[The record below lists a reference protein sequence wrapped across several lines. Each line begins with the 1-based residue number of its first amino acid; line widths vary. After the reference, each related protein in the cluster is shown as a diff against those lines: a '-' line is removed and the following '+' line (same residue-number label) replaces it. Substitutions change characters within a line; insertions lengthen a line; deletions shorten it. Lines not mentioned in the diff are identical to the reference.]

1 MAIIGAY
8 RLAVHNLLYER
19 PICNYISG
27 KKENVLILG
36 SGWVGNE
43 SFKAVFSAGQFIDT
57 ELNITIASSNAEAY
71 GEKMKSAFPALE
83 QVMKE
88 KVVNAN
94 VEFKNVKIDS
104 SDDSI
109 NTVLK
114 DLNVA
119 EFTYFIIALGDE
131 QINKCVA
138 SEIVKAVES
147 VNKKILVAVFA
158 ETEENEVSEANKTI
172 ETYYFNT
179 NNNNDELIRL
189 AKNINFAY
197 AMKENE
203 RKGIEKADSEF
214 TDCFEK
220 EFVNSPEDKEIT
232 DLSFVENFKG
242 ADYSADSSIASA
254 MHIPY
259 KLAACKKM
267 NLISDK
273 TAEDILS
280 ESIANKDKTYNS
292 LIELEHRRWCAYM
305 CMRGF
310 RAPTTDEEN
319 TLYNK
324 QDVNGKVVFNDHRD
338 KHNLLHLCMCKADT
352 TGVVLTQE
360 SHWRAS
366 NKNYVS
372 ELDKMSIKAYKLAR
386 ERAKEL
392 YKNKETLFENLDL
405 ENVYHRDLKIAIE
418 KLFNNDC
425 NSLILYEQSL
435 EKAKE
440 YTVGVEK
447 LSELDL
453 LNFELSAVKCMNRR
467 TDFTAID
474 AQLIDFLPFC
484 SWYRKKYK
492 TVITLTTKLP
502 VKDVV
507 VPTVF
512 CAEKAVFIGPN
523 IEKDDSYK
531 TTIKEYFANRGNT
544 TKLYEFVNC
553 NVKDLYD
560 ISYKLSDYKDELENQ
575 EALINVVSG
584 NDDLISVS
592 VGKMAG
598 EYKNINV
605 LRYDSLNGIISI
617 LGNGSISTGIDN
629 KSFSV
634 EEVIDL
640 IGGKIKNPNTGISSD
655 EDRDKLMNVFKQ
667 FCKKE
672 TYYDIEAKKTREYN
686 IWQLFNTFMTSNAKD
701 ISTDFNKK
709 EFNIENCN
717 KQQKTATLV
726 VSNDV
731 YQKSGFEK
739 LLNALKQYKII
750 GNYSDDFSAENTIRI
765 KFTYCEKEILNWLKL
780 ATIHHRFEF
789 NLEDGIKFLSLRIDS
804 AKLYSF
810 DEHETIKTNKMNM
823 MKSLRKKGFVE
834 NLSNYF
840 SKREM
845 VCPCGKGKDCK
856 KIETCKKLKEK
867 PQDNLV
873 SFEFRDAR
881 ICWLLKQQGVP
892 FEEILYHLSRWY
904 GSFNDVQTGVK
915 LAWDKNFK
923 REKKDIIAK
932 IEEIQQRVQ
941 ETSGSE
947 NEIFGYFLFKN
958 AVKELK
964 GEATETVGSK
974 TENEIDVIAVNGMT
988 PIFISAKTNKEVK
1001 KEWLY
1006 EIDSISKHF
1015 GAIPV
1020 MAVAQDCSKF
1030 AEGEFVGRAKSM
1042 GVSLIGFE
1050 TLWDNEKL
1058 QVALSKIAKGEL
1070 VTPREEKT
1078 KELEEHSHEL

>member
-1 MAIIGAY
+1 MAKIGAY
-8 RLAVHNLLYER
+8 RLAVYNLLYER

-43 SFKAVFSAGQFIDT
+43 AFKAVFSAGQFIDA
-57 ELNITIASSNAEAY
+57 ELNITIASSNAEVY

-83 QVMKE
+83 QVMTE

-94 VEFKNVKIDS
+94 VEFKNVKIES
-104 SDDSI
+104 KDDSI
-109 NTVLK
+109 NAVLK
-114 DLNVA
+114 DLNVT
-119 EFTYFIIALGDE
+119 EFTYFIVALGDE
-131 QINKCVA
+131 QTNRFVA
-138 SEIVKAVES
+138 SAIAKAVES

-158 ETEENEVSEANKTI
+158 ETEENEVSEAIETI

-197 AMKENE
+197 SMKENE
-203 RKGIEKADSEF
+203 RKGIEKADLEF
-214 TDCFEK
+214 ADCFEK

-254 MHIPY
+254 VHIPY

-267 NLISDK
+267 NLTSDK
-273 TAEDILS
+273 IAEDILS
-280 ESIANKDKTYNS
+280 ESITNKDKTYNN

-324 QDVNGKVVFNDHRD
+324 QDINGKVVFNDHRD
-338 KHNLLHLCMCKADT
+338 KYNLLHICMCKADT

-360 SHWRAS
+360 AQWKKDENEFSS
-366 NKNYVS
+366 D
-372 ELDKMSIKAYKLAR
+372 LDKASIRAYKLA
-386 ERAKEL
+386 KECS
-392 YKNKETLFENLDL
+392 KTLFKYRKFLFKKLDL
-405 ENVYHRDLKIAIE
+405 ENVYHRDLKAAVE

-425 NSLILYEQSL
+425 NALVLYEQAL
-435 EKAKE
+435 KKAKDH
-440 YTVGVEK
+440 TVGVEK

-453 LNFELSAVKCMNRR
+453 LDFELSAVKCMNRR

-484 SWYRKKYK
+484 YWYRKKYK
-492 TVITLTTKLP
+492 TVVTLTTKLP

-507 VPTVF
+507 IPTAF
-512 CAEKAVFIGPN
+512 CAEKTVFIGPD
-523 IEKDDSYK
+523 IENDDSYEA
-531 TTIKEYFANRGNT
+531 TVKEYFISRGNT
-544 TKLYEFVNC
+544 TNSVEFVNC
-553 NVKDLYD
+553 NVKDLAD
-560 ISYKLSDYKDELENQ
+560 ILYKLSEYKDVLENQ
-575 EALINVVSG
+575 EALINIVSG
-584 NDDLISVS
+584 NDDAIPIA
-592 VGKMAG
+592 VGQLAG
-598 EYKNINV
+598 QCKNINV
-605 LRYDSLNGIISI
+605 LRYDSLKGITTIIGNKSVSI
-617 LGNGSISTGIDN
+617 GIEN

-640 IGGKIKNPNTGISSD
+640 IGGKIKNHDDVISSD
-655 EDRDKLMNVFKQ
+655 EDRERLLRVFKT
-667 FCKKE
+667 FCKDDYYTKVVDGKE
-672 TYYDIEAKKTREYN
+672 TKHLYN
-686 IWQLFNTFMTSNAKD
+686 IWRMFSTYLKDDIKDSLLLKILNDKNFELERCEKTQKKCMGENAYRTSINVFGNARLKNLFDEMTK
-701 ISTDFNKK
+701 
-709 EFNIENCN
+709 
-717 KQQKTATLV
+717 
-726 VSNDV
+726 
-731 YQKSGFEK
+731 
-739 LLNALKQYKII
+739 YKII
-750 GNYSDDFSAENTIRI
+750 GDFNLQEDPISNEVVVS
-765 KFTYCEKEILNWLKL
+765 FTYCEDVIKQMLED
-780 ATIHHRFEF
+780 ATLYHRFQF
-789 NLEDGIKFLSLRIDS
+789 NQENGIKCFDLRCDKTLFIREND
-804 AKLYSF
+804 F
-810 DEHETIKTNKMNM
+810 EDIKN
-823 MKSLRKKGFVE
+823 
-834 NLSNYF
+834 
-840 SKREM
+840 
-845 VCPCGKGKDCK
+845 K
-856 KIETCKKLKEK
+856 KIEFLESLKNERFVELYK
-867 PQDNLV
+867 DDKTICFKDRRTRNL
-873 SFEFRDAR
+873 FR
-881 ICWLLKQQGVP
+881 QQGVP
-892 FEEILYHLSRWY
+892 FEEILYHLSRQY
-904 GSFNDVQTGVK
+904 ASFNDIQTGVK
-915 LAWDKNFK
+915 LGWDKNYK
-923 REKKDIIAK
+923 RTPKNLEAK
-932 IEEIQQRVQ
+932 IEEIQQRVK

-964 GEATETVGSK
+964 EETTKTEGCK

-1058 QVALSKIAKGEL
+1058 QVALSKIARGEI

>member
-1 MAIIGAY
+1 MAKIGAY
-8 RLAVHNLLYER
+8 RLAVYNLLYER

-43 SFKAVFSAGQFIDT
+43 AFKAVFSAGQFIDT
-57 ELNITIASSNAEAY
+57 ELNITIASSNAEVY

-83 QVMKE
+83 QVMTE

-94 VEFKNVKIDS
+94 IEFKNVKIDS
-104 SDDSI
+104 NDDSI
-109 NTVLK
+109 NAVLK

-119 EFTYFIIALGDE
+119 EFTYFIVALGDE
-131 QINKCVA
+131 QTNKCVA
-138 SEIVKAVES
+138 SEIAKTMKS

-158 ETEENEVSEANKTI
+158 ETEENEVSEANETI

-232 DLSFVENFKG
+232 DLCFVENFKG

-259 KLAACKKM
+259 KLVACKKM
-267 NLISDK
+267 NLTSDK
-273 TAEDILS
+273 TGEDILS
-280 ESIANKDKTYNS
+280 ESITNKDQTYNN

-310 RAPTTDEEN
+310 RAPTAQEFENNLYKIVDE
-319 TLYNK
+319 NK
-324 QDVNGKVVFNDHRD
+324 FIFNDHKD
-338 KHNLLHLCMCKADT
+338 KLNLLHVCMCKAMP
-352 TGVVLTQE
+352 TGIVLTQE
-360 SHWRAS
+360 SYWKTS
-366 NKNYVS
+366 NKNFAS
-372 ELDKMSIKAYKLAR
+372 RLDGMSIKAYNLTK
-386 ERAKEL
+386 ERAQEL
-392 YKNKETLFENLDL
+392 YKNETLFENLDL
-405 ENVYHRDLKIAIE
+405 ENVYHRDLKSAIE

-425 NSLILYEQSL
+425 NALVLYKEALGNAKKNTVDIEILRN
-435 EKAKE
+435 
-440 YTVGVEK
+440 
-447 LSELDL
+447 LDL
-453 LNFELSAVKCMNRR
+453 LDFKLSAVKCMNKR

-474 AQLIDFLPFC
+474 AQLIDFLPF
-484 SWYRKKYK
+484 SLWYRKKYK
-492 TVITLTTKLP
+492 TIITLTTKLP

-507 VPTVF
+507 IPTVF
-512 CAEKAVFIGPN
+512 CAQKAIFIGPD
-523 IEKDDSYK
+523 IEKDDFYK
-531 TTIKEYFANRGNT
+531 TTIKEYFAKRGNT
-544 TKLYEFVNC
+544 TNLVEFIDC
-553 NVKDLYD
+553 NINDLSD
-560 ISYKLSDYKDELENQ
+560 VLYKLSKYEDELENQ
-575 EALINVVSG
+575 LALINMVSG
-584 NDDLISVS
+584 NDDLISVA
-592 VGKMAG
+592 VGKLAG

-605 LRYDSLNGIISI
+605 LRYDSLNGITII
-617 LGNGSISTGIDN
+617 LGNENVSTGIEN
-629 KSFSV
+629 KNFTAT
-634 EEVIDL
+634 EIIDL
-640 IGGKIKNPNTGISSD
+640 IGGKIKNPHGTISNA
-655 EDRDKLMNVFKQ
+655 EDRDKLMDVFMK
-667 FCKKE
+667 FCKKN
-672 TYYDIEAKKTREYN
+672 TYYDEENKKTVEYN
-686 IWQLFNTFMTSNAKD
+686 IWSLFNTFITSNAKD
-701 ISTDFNKK
+701 ISTQFNKRDFDLK
-709 EFNIENCN
+709 KCN
-717 KQQKTATLV
+717 KQQNTATLV

-731 YQKSGFEK
+731 YQKSGLEEF
-739 LLNALKQYKII
+739 LKSLTKYKII
-750 GNYSDDFSAENTIRI
+750 GCCLDEPSKENTRKI
-765 KFTYCEKEILNWLKL
+765 KFTYCEKEIFNWVKM
-780 ATIHHRFEF
+780 ATIYHRFEF
-789 NLEDGIKFLSLRIDS
+789 NKEDGIKFFKLKIDG
-804 AKLYSF
+804 AKFYSF
-810 DEHETIKTNKMNM
+810 AEHKDIRKNKSDMLT
-823 MKSLRKKGFVE
+823 SLKKKGLIK
-834 NLSNYF
+834 NLSTGF
-840 SKREM
+840 SKKEM
-845 VCPCGKGKDCK
+845 VCPCGKGEGCK
-856 KIETCKKLKEK
+856 KIGICKKLIEK
-867 PQDNLV
+867 PQDNLI
-873 SFEFRDAR
+873 SFEFRDER

-892 FEEILYHLSRWY
+892 FEEIIYHLSRWY

-932 IEEIQQRVQ
+932 TEEIQQRVK
-941 ETSGSE
+941 EASGSD
-947 NEIFGYFLFKN
+947 NELFGYFLFKN
-958 AVKELK
+958 AVKESK
-964 GEATETVGSK
+964 EEVTEKVGSK

-1058 QVALSKIAKGEL
+1058 QVALSKIARGEL